1 MCCSSTDV
9 NTDFTQGL
17 EDAEEGKKWLTL
29 KYPDLLPA
37 MQKCKREETRKG
49 LDKLRAAQCEEANT
63 PLLEDTLRLRA
74 EIAGSACVCT
84 RARVSASASA
94 SACGSAYACVRA
106 CMRVCTR
113 VCVRVYVVVSRVQED
128 DAAPFRH
135 FTRAATLLALVAL
148 LDRSTLPVLLWL

>member
-1 MCCSSTDV
+1 MAPCSSVCCSSTDV

-74 EIAGSACVCT
+74 EIAGSAWVCA
-84 RARVSASASA
+84 RARV
-94 SACGSAYACVRA
+94 CLRLRLRLHVGLRMRVCVRA
-106 CMRVCTR
+106 CVCARVCAC
-113 VCVRVYVVVSRVQED
+113 VCM
-128 DAAPFRH
+128 
-135 FTRAATLLALVAL
+135 
-148 LDRSTLPVLLWL
+148 W